1 MKIRKAKGFTLIELM
16 IVVAI
21 IGILAAIAVPKF
33 ADLIRKSNEGA
44 TKGNLGALR
53 SALSIYFGDND
64 GMYPAGADAG
74 TTAMGV
80 NLVPKYIKA
89 LPVCYAAGNHV
100 KQTGEYNTNYYALAV
115 AASDTGVW
123 GYDGAGQLTHE
134 LAMTAA
140 GRANWGS
147 AWVACTHT
155 DTRSA
160 TWSSY

>member
-44 TKGNLGALR
+44 TKGNLGAIR

-64 GMYPAGADAG
+64 GMYPAGTDAADAALA
-74 TTAMGV
+74 T
-80 NLVPKYIKA
+80 NLVRKYINGI
-89 LPVCYAAGNHV
+89 PWCYAAGHHV
-100 KQTGEYNTNYYALAV
+100 KLRTEDSSNYMENTSVDTGE
-115 AASDTGVW
+115 W
-123 GYDGAGQLTHE
+123 GYDGADALTHTE
-134 LAMTAA
+134 ALQSSRDT
-140 GRANWGS
+140 WGTL
-147 AWVACTHT
+147 WVACDDT
-155 DTRSA
+155 DTRST